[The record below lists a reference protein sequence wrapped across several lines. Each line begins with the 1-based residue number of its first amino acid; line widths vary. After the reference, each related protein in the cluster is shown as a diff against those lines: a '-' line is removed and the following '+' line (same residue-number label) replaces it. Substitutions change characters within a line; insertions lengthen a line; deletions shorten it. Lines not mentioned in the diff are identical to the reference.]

1 MPSPRPSARGSIRLV
16 LLATLAAGCEP
27 VTGPYGAALV
37 LSMDQK
43 SYEAT
48 AVPLSATT
56 GYLTRY
62 DFEVGLRLE
71 NRGGTTIALEQC
83 DGSAVVMLASATR
96 SDAELLEELEWS
108 MLASCATVDLGFI
121 HVGESVTVRL
131 PYSGY
136 SNDVGFVAAVN
147 GPLQFVMGT
156 PNGLLR
162 SPSFRVILPPTI
174 L

>member
-1 MPSPRPSARGSIRLV
+1 MSSPRLSIRRV
-16 LLATLAAGCEP
+16 LRLLPVVALLAGCEP

-37 LSMDQK
+37 LSVDREEYAA
-43 SYEAT
+43 S

-96 SDAELLEELEWS
+96 PDAELLEELEWS
-108 MLASCATVDLGFI
+108 MLASCATLDLGFI

-136 SNDVGFVAAVN
+136 SNDIGFVTAVN

-156 PNGLLR
+156 RNGLLR
-162 SPSFRVILPPTI
+162 SPSFRVILPPTTP
-174 L
+174 